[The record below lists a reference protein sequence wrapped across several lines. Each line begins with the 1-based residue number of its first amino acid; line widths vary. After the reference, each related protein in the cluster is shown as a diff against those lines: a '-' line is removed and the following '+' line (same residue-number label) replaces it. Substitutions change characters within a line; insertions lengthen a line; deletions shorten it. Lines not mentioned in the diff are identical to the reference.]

1 MPATPAT
8 LLAWAETWLRLSMDE
23 ELLSGPLTDD
33 QAARDRY
40 GQSARQLRRLR
51 QAVLSGALRRQA
63 EQLGVDLPPGF
74 VDLPHTRT
82 GDRRDGNGSLVVI
95 E

>member
-1 MPATPAT
+1 
-8 LLAWAETWLRLSMDE
+8 MDE

-33 QAARDRY
+33 QTARDRY

-63 EQLGVDLPPGF
+63 ERLGVDLPPGF
-74 VDLPHTRT
+74 VDIPQTRT
-82 GDRRDGNGSLVVI
+82 RDRRDGNGSVVAI
-95 E
+95 Q